1 MSNPPIRKNSQ
12 CRAEQRFLLTNTEGY
27 AAHPIGVPEF
37 GISVPK
43 HALITLRE
51 SIISFTDRALAVL
64 YLDIGKVYTNQYKS
78 KRKESDIYAASD
90 YVSRP

>member
-12 CRAEQRFLLTNTEGY
+12 CYAEQRFLLTNADRF
-27 AAHPIGVPEF
+27 AAFLIGVPEF
-37 GISVPK
+37 GMAVPK

-64 YLDIGKVYTNQYKS
+64 CLDVGKVYASQYKS
-78 KRKESDIYAASD
+78 KRQESGVYAVSG
-90 YVSRP
+90 YISRP